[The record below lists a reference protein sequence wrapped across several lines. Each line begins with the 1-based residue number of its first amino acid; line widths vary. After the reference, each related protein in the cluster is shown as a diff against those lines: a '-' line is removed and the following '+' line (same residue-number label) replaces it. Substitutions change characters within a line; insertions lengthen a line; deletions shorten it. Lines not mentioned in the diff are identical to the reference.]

1 MEPLKIT
8 SRDNRTVKDTMRLI
22 SSVKARREEGLF
34 VVEGL
39 RLCEDAMLS
48 GLRFLHLFVSDT
60 ALKRQPDVVVSLEKN
75 ADKVYYVNDSLYA
88 YMSDTMTPQGVM
100 AVIPKPQLCSEL
112 DKNGKYIALECV
124 QDPANLGAV
133 ARSAEAFGISGL
145 VLSADCCDAF
155 SPKAL
160 RASMGA
166 LFRIPII
173 VTDDIIEIF
182 SSENIRTF
190 ACVVDSSARPINSVE
205 FSCGSAA
212 IIGNEGNGLKPE
224 TAAAASER
232 ITIPMKGRAESLNA
246 AVAAAITIWEMQR
259 N

>member
-8 SRDNRTVKDTMRLI
+8 SRDNRTVKDTVRLI
-22 SSVKARREEGLF
+22 SSAKARREEGLF
-34 VVEGL
+34 VAEGL

-48 GLRFLHLFVSDT
+48 GLRFLHLFVSDS
-60 ALKRQPDVVVSLEKN
+60 ALKRQSDAVVSLEKN
-75 ADKVYYVNDSLYA
+75 ADKVYYVSDSLYA
-88 YMSDTMTPQGVM
+88 SMSDTLTPQGVM
-100 AVIPKPQLCSEL
+100 AVIAKPELEIRL

-133 ARSAEAFGISGL
+133 SRSAEAFGLSGL

-166 LFRIPII
+166 LFRIPVII
-173 VTDDIIEIF
+173 TNDIIGLFNEADI
-182 SSENIRTF
+182 STF
-190 ACVVDSSARPINSVE
+190 ACVVDSSAKPISSVE
-205 FSCGSAA
+205 FPSGSAA
-212 IIGNEGNGLKPE
+212 IIGNEGNGLRAE
-224 TAAAASER
+224 TIEAASER
-232 ITIPMKGRAESLNA
+232 ITIPMSGRAESLNA